1 MIDTL
6 YIESAVA
13 EHPRVREIRQRFS
26 QARVIDC
33 ERYGEVFN
41 PKAQNFRLQKQ
52 RPALILAHKHQ
63 KFALPAPTGYGI
75 GGQQNYYFS
84 HMLNCLYDC
93 RYCFLQGMYQ
103 SANYVLFVNY
113 EDFFKQIRDIC
124 LQKSDESVYFFSGYD
139 CDSLAFEPVTGF
151 AEAFLPLF
159 AELPN
164 AWLEL
169 RTKSTQIR
177 GLLQRDPLPRCVVAF
192 SLSPDTVAD
201 KVEDKTPSLTKRIEA
216 AAKLQRQGWPIGLRF
231 DPLIYQHQYREQYH
245 SLFEQV
251 FSVIDA
257 QALHSV
263 SLGVFRLP
271 DHFFK
276 KIHKLYPDERLFAG
290 PLQSASGMVSYRN
303 ELEQAM
309 MADCTKMLLQY
320 ISKEQ
325 FFPCN
330 L

>member
-1 MIDTL
+1 MVQTL
-6 YIESAVA
+6 YIE
-13 EHPRVREIRQRFS
+13 ENIRQHPRTIEICERFPKARQ
-26 QARVIDC
+26 VIC

-52 RPALILAHKHQ
+52 DPALILAEKY
-63 KFALPAPTGYGI
+63 KNFALPAPPGYGI
-75 GGQQNYYFS
+75 GSDRNYYFS

-113 EDFFKQIRDIC
+113 EDYQQQIREIC
-124 LQKSDESVYFFSGYD
+124 LHSPDQPIHFFSGYD

-151 AEAFLPLF
+151 AEHFLPFF

-177 GLLQRDPLPRCVVAF
+177 GLLKAEVEPKTIVAF
-192 SLSPDTVAD
+192 SLSPDDIAK
-201 KVEDKTPSLTKRIEA
+201 KVEHKAPTLQRRLQA
-216 AAKLQRQGWPIGLRF
+216 LVKLQDQGWKIGLRF
-231 DPLIYQHQYREQYH
+231 DPLIYQHNYQQQYQQ
-245 SLFEQV
+245 LFEQV
-251 FSVIDA
+251 FSYLKMDT
-257 QALHSV
+257 LHSV

-271 DHFFK
+271 EKYFK
-276 KIHKLYPDERLFAG
+276 KIHHLYPEEVLFAS
-290 PLQSASGMVSYRN
+290 PLQNKQKMVSYQS
-303 ELEQAM
+303 ELEQEM
-309 MADCTKMLLQY
+309 LQY
-320 ISKEQ
+320 CTEQLLTYIPKSK
-325 FFPCN
+325 FFPCT